1 MKDINYKLKFIRQT
15 SLCSTTWM
23 CSPLTQL
30 LHSTPWQQAA
40 HSLCLQQRHSGERRG
55 YRKPDSGPA
64 SHTLSRSWHPREG
77 LSPRQLHLL
86 FRQAP
91 PLCQPS
97 HHVKENPRHAFLLK
111 GVLIGH
117 FMMCTSSFKW
127 TQLTLGGL
135 RGLYRNTACTWT
147 GRSVFIAFSKVTNNK
162 YQTLLW
168 DAGPAWMKN
177 KHANRDDR
185 AGHSRTFYNFR
196 TSKITAPTAVQIKST
211 FCLMTFSGRL
221 WKIRAWEIKKWQ

>member
-1 MKDINYKLKFIRQT
+1 
-15 SLCSTTWM
+15 M

-135 RGLYRNTACTWT
+135 RGLAREQDVQCLLLFQKSPTTNT
-147 GRSVFIAFSKVTNNK
+147 RH
-162 YQTLLW
+162 YYETL
-168 DAGPAWMKN
+168 AQP
-177 KHANRDDR
+177 
-185 AGHSRTFYNFR
+185 
-196 TSKITAPTAVQIKST
+196 
-211 FCLMTFSGRL
+211 
-221 WKIRAWEIKKWQ
+221 E